1 MHTTE
6 VGVSNVPAFLVKLWK
21 LVEDEKCNDLISW
34 SSNGQSFII
43 HNQTQFA
50 KELLPLY
57 FKHNNMA
64 SLIRQLNM
72 YGFRKVANID
82 QGLRSDREGIEFFH
96 SCFIRGQECLL
107 EYIKRKVPSSRGGA
121 VVPDDGRAR
130 SEVFKELLSDVGSM
144 QGRQE
149 QMDQLLADM
158 KKENGALW
166 REVARLR
173 QEHLKQQQIVEKLI
187 QFLITMV
194 QANRNITVKRKI
206 PLMLHDSPSTRA
218 KMPRLAKNAFIADY
232 HVSSPAGSQVSEGP
246 VIHDVTDLME
256 DLSETSAIVGD
267 LVTPAQSPKTIEESA
282 PVTPVR
288 LIPSAAFNY
297 LDSSP
302 IVASPLSATEAIEPL
317 CLLDPL
323 QDEEGSY
330 VLPCGIEE
338 VVIDSSDDR
347 PREPTAPSSK
357 SLVVPNEKALQV
369 VTSPSTADKQVMSAN
384 SQASNGASD
393 LLSSCIM
400 LEDIP
405 TLEGEVEPPETASPL
420 GLADLATEASSKH
433 KKEKAVAPR
442 SPGMQ
447 VALHDKAA
455 GAAKVFSEH
464 VESIDSDLDWLQ
476 DQLMSGGLNLDTS
489 TLMGVCPDW
498 TGLLSKASKLFSPED
513 PLTSCLGLIG
523 RERNKA
529 SIQEKKLPTE
539 FIVNAKDEL
548 ELKSF
553 MQEGDERR
561 MPFTELVED
570 LATES
575 SSISDTVGNEV
586 VQYTPSLLDLG
597 IEDDTSFQPVS
608 ELLLPDDE
616 LPSSSSMPANIES
629 VSRPGFL
636 VASEKSLSL
645 QSASPSHLQPDSAKL
660 AQTVPHLVGK
670 KGSMPSKK
678 RRGNSKK

>member
-107 EYIKRKVPSSRGGA
+107 EYIKRKVPSSRAGA

-130 SEVFKELLSDVGSM
+130 NDVLKELLSDVGSM

-149 QMDQLLADM
+149 QMDQLLADV

-173 QEHLKQQQIVEKLI
+173 QKHLKQQQIVEKLI

-206 PLMLHDSPSTRA
+206 PLMLHDSPDTGA
-218 KMPRLAKNAFIADY
+218 KMPRLTKNAFVADY
-232 HVSSPAGSQVSEGP
+232 HVSSPAGSQVSDGP
-246 VIHDVTDLME
+246 VIRDVTDLME
-256 DLSETSAIVGD
+256 DFGETSATVGD
-267 LVTPAQSPKTIEESA
+267 QVTPAQSPKAVESA

-288 LIPSAAFNY
+288 LISSAAFNGF
-297 LDSSP
+297 DSSP
-302 IVASPLSATEAIEPL
+302 VGASPLNATEGIEPL

-338 VVIDSSDDR
+338 VVVDSSDDG

-357 SLVVPNEKALQV
+357 SRVVPNEKALEV
-369 VTSPSTADKQVMSAN
+369 VTSTSTADKPVMSAN
-384 SQASNGASD
+384 SAFSSSNSIDEERSTMLGHKQASNGASD

-405 TLEGEVEPPETASPL
+405 TLDGEVEPPTTASPL
-420 GLADLATEASSKH
+420 DLADLATEGSSKH
-433 KKEKAVAPR
+433 EKEKAVAPR
-442 SPGMQ
+442 SSGMQ

-455 GAAKVFSEH
+455 GATKVFSEH
-464 VESIDSDLDWLQ
+464 VESMDSDLDWLQ

-513 PLTSCLGLIG
+513 PLTSCLG
-523 RERNKA
+523 
-529 SIQEKKLPTE
+529 
-539 FIVNAKDEL
+539 
-548 ELKSF
+548 
-553 MQEGDERR
+553 
-561 MPFTELVED
+561 D

-597 IEDDTSFQPVS
+597 IDDDTSFQPVN
-608 ELLLPDDE
+608 ELLLSDDE
-616 LPSSSSMPANIES
+616 LQSSSSIPADGES
-629 VSRPGFL
+629 VSRPGPL

-645 QSASPSHLQPDSAKL
+645 QSASPLPLQPHSTKL
-660 AQTVPHLVGK
+660 AQTVPRLVGK
-670 KGSMPSKK
+670 KGSMSGKK
-678 RRGNSKK
+678 HRGNSKK

>member
-107 EYIKRKVPSSRGGA
+107 EYIKRKVPSSRAGA

-130 SEVFKELLSDVGSM
+130 NEVLKELLSDVGSM

-173 QEHLKQQQIVEKLI
+173 QKHLKQQQIVEKLI

-206 PLMLHDSPSTRA
+206 PLMLHDSPSTGA
-218 KMPRLAKNAFIADY
+218 KVPRLAKNAFVADY
-232 HVSSPAGSQVSEGP
+232 HVSSPAGSQVSDGP
-246 VIHDVTDLME
+246 VIRDVTDLME
-256 DLSETSAIVGD
+256 DLGETCGTVDD
-267 LVTPAQSPKTIEESA
+267 LVTPAQSPKSVEESA

-288 LIPSAAFNY
+288 LISSAALNG
-297 LDSSP
+297 LDSCP
-302 IVASPLSATEAIEPL
+302 TAASPLNATEGIEPL

-338 VVIDSSDDR
+338 VVVDSSDDR

-357 SLVVPNEKALQV
+357 SRVVPNEKALQV
-369 VTSPSTADKQVMSAN
+369 VSSTSTADKQVMSAN
-384 SQASNGASD
+384 SAFSSSNSIDEEKSTMLGHKQASNGASD
-393 LLSSCIM
+393 LLSGCIM

-405 TLEGEVEPPETASPL
+405 TLEGEVEPSAPASPL
-420 GLADLATEASSKH
+420 DLTDLATEGSSKH
-433 KKEKAVAPR
+433 EKEKVSPR

-455 GAAKVFSEH
+455 GATKVFSEH

-489 TLMGVCPDW
+489 TLMG
-498 TGLLSKASKLFSPED
+498 LFSPED
-513 PLTSCLGLIG
+513 PLTSCLG
-523 RERNKA
+523 
-529 SIQEKKLPTE
+529 
-539 FIVNAKDEL
+539 
-548 ELKSF
+548 
-553 MQEGDERR
+553 
-561 MPFTELVED
+561 D

-586 VQYTPSLLDLG
+586 VQYAPSLLDLG
-597 IEDDTSFQPVS
+597 IDDDTSFQPVS
-608 ELLLPDDE
+608 ELLLTDDE
-616 LPSSSSMPANIES
+616 LASSSCMPANGES
-629 VSRPGFL
+629 VSRPGAL

-645 QSASPSHLQPDSAKL
+645 QSAPSLPLKPDSTKL
-660 AQTVPHLVGK
+660 AQTVPRLVGK
-670 KGSMPSKK
+670 KGSMSGKK